1 MPRRHRKM
9 KGGFLES
16 LGSTLS
22 GWGSSISQ
30 SASNAYNKTK
40 NATSS
45 AYSST
50 PTPTTS
56 TSYTPTSTPTSTQTS
71 TPTTSTSHTPTSTST
86 TSYTPSGAYGGKKR
100 KSRKMR
106 GGYSN
111 NVALNSLAAN
121 ASPISGIK
129 TSEPHNW
136 VGGKKSRKNRRG
148 TRSKK

>member
-16 LGSTLS
+16 LSGTLS
-22 GWGSSISQ
+22 SWGSSISQ
-30 SASNAYNKTK
+30 SASDAYNKTK
-40 NATSS
+40 NAASS
-45 AYSST
+45 AYSSAT
-50 PTPTTS
+50 TPTTS
-56 TSYTPTSTPTSTQTS
+56 TSYTPTSTSYTPTSTS
-71 TPTTSTSHTPTSTST
+71 YTPTST
-86 TSYTPSGAYGGKKR
+86 TSYTPSGAYGGKKG

-111 NVALNSLAAN
+111 NSALTGLAAS

-129 TSEPHNW
+129 SAEPHNW
-136 VGGKKSRKNRRG
+136 VGGKKSRKNKRG

>member
-30 SASNAYNKTK
+30 SASDAYNKTK

-45 AYSST
+45 AYSSATT
-50 PTPTTS
+50 PTST
-56 TSYTPTSTPTSTQTS
+56 TSYTPTSTS
-71 TPTTSTSHTPTSTST
+71 TTSTTSYTPAST
-86 TSYTPSGAYGGKKR
+86 TSYTPSGAYGGKKG

-111 NVALNSLAAN
+111 NNASTGLAAN

-129 TSEPHNW
+129 SAEPHNW
-136 VGGKKSRKNRRG
+136 VGGKKSRKNKRR

>member
-16 LGSTLS
+16 LSGTLS
-22 GWGSSISQ
+22 SWGSSISQ
-30 SASNAYNKTK
+30 SASDAYNKTK
-40 NATSS
+40 NAASS
-45 AYSST
+45 AYSSAT
-50 PTPTTS
+50 TPTTS
-56 TSYTPTSTPTSTQTS
+56 TSYTPTSTSYTPTSTS
-71 TPTTSTSHTPTSTST
+71 YTPTST
-86 TSYTPSGAYGGKKR
+86 TSYTPSGAYGGKKG

-111 NVALNSLAAN
+111 NNALTGLAAN

-129 TSEPHNW
+129 SAEPQNW
-136 VGGKKSRKNRRG
+136 VGGKKSRKNKRG

>member
-30 SASNAYNKTK
+30 SASDAYNKTK

-45 AYSST
+45 AYSSATT
-50 PTPTTS
+50 PTST
-56 TSYTPTSTPTSTQTS
+56 TSYTPTSTSTT
-71 TPTTSTSHTPTSTST
+71 TTSYTPTST
-86 TSYTPSGAYGGKKR
+86 TSYTPSGAYGGKKG

-111 NVALNSLAAN
+111 NNASTGLAAN

-129 TSEPHNW
+129 SAEPHNW
-136 VGGKKSRKNRRG
+136 VGGKKSRKNKRR

>member
-30 SASNAYNKTK
+30 SASDAYNKTK

-45 AYSST
+45 AYSSATT
-50 PTPTTS
+50 PTST
-56 TSYTPTSTPTSTQTS
+56 TSYTPTSTS
-71 TPTTSTSHTPTSTST
+71 TTSTTSYTPTST
-86 TSYTPSGAYGGKKR
+86 TSYTPSGAYGGKKG

-111 NVALNSLAAN
+111 NNASTGLAAN

-129 TSEPHNW
+129 SAEPHNW
-136 VGGKKSRKNRRG
+136 VGGKKSRKNKRR

>member
-16 LGSTLS
+16 LSGTLS
-22 GWGSSISQ
+22 SWGSSISQ

-40 NATSS
+40 NAASS
-45 AYSST
+45 AYSSATT
-50 PTPTTS
+50 PTSYTPTS
-56 TSYTPTSTPTSTQTS
+56 TSYTPTSTA
-71 TPTTSTSHTPTSTST
+71 
-86 TSYTPSGAYGGKKR
+86 SYTPSGAYGGKKG

-111 NVALNSLAAN
+111 NIALTGLAAN

-129 TSEPHNW
+129 SAEPHNW
-136 VGGKKSRKNRRG
+136 VGGKKSRKNKRG

>member
-9 KGGFLES
+9 KGGFLDS

-22 GWGSSISQ
+22 SWGTSISQ
-30 SASNAYNKTK
+30 SASDTYNKAK
-40 NATSS
+40 NAASS
-45 AYSST
+45 AYNST
-50 PTPTTS
+50 P
-56 TSYTPTSTPTSTQTS
+56 SYI
-71 TPTTSTSHTPTSTST
+71 STST
-86 TSYTPSGAYGGKKR
+86 TTPATMTSTTMTPTTTTPTTTPSGAYGGKKG

-111 NVALNSLAAN
+111 NIALTGLAAN

-129 TSEPHNW
+129 SAEPHNW
-136 VGGKKSRKNRRG
+136 VGGKKSRKNKRG

>member
-1 MPRRHRKM
+1 M
-9 KGGFLES
+9 KGGFLDS

-22 GWGSSISQ
+22 SWGSSISQ
-30 SASNAYNKTK
+30 SASDTYNKAK
-40 NATSS
+40 NAASS
-45 AYSST
+45 AYNST
-50 PTPTTS
+50 P
-56 TSYTPTSTPTSTQTS
+56 SY
-71 TPTTSTSHTPTSTST
+71 TSTST
-86 TSYTPSGAYGGKKR
+86 TTSSYTPTTTTTPSGAYGGKKG

-111 NVALNSLAAN
+111 NIALTGLAAN

-129 TSEPHNW
+129 SAEPHNW

>member
-16 LGSTLS
+16 LSGTLS
-22 GWGSSISQ
+22 SWGSSISQ

-40 NATSS
+40 NAASS
-45 AYSST
+45 AYSSATT
-50 PTPTTS
+50 PTSPTTSTS
-56 TSYTPTSTPTSTQTS
+56 TSYTPTSTA
-71 TPTTSTSHTPTSTST
+71 
-86 TSYTPSGAYGGKKR
+86 SYTPSGAYGGKKG

-111 NVALNSLAAN
+111 NIALTGLAAN

-129 TSEPHNW
+129 SAEPHNW
-136 VGGKKSRKNRRG
+136 VGGKKSRKNKRG

>member
-45 AYSST
+45 AYSSATT
-50 PTPTTS
+50 PTTSTSYTPTSTPTTS
-56 TSYTPTSTPTSTQTS
+56 TSYTPTSTPTST
-71 TPTTSTSHTPTSTST
+71 PTTSTST
-86 TSYTPSGAYGGKKR
+86 TSSGAYGGKKR

-129 TSEPHNW
+129 SAEPHNW

>member
-16 LGSTLS
+16 LSGTLS
-22 GWGSSISQ
+22 SWGSSISQ
-30 SASNAYNKTK
+30 SASDAYNKTK
-40 NATSS
+40 NAASS
-45 AYSST
+45 AYSSAT
-50 PTPTTS
+50 TPTTS
-56 TSYTPTSTPTSTQTS
+56 TSYTPTTS
-71 TPTTSTSHTPTSTST
+71 TTSTSYTPTST
-86 TSYTPSGAYGGKKR
+86 TSYTPSGAYGGKKG

-106 GGYSN
+106 GGYTN
-111 NVALNSLAAN
+111 NIALTGLAAN

-129 TSEPHNW
+129 SAEPHNW

>member
-1 MPRRHRKM
+1 MPRRHKKM

-16 LGSTLS
+16 LSGTLS
-22 GWGSSISQ
+22 SWGSSISQ

-40 NATSS
+40 NAASS
-45 AYSST
+45 AYSSATT
-50 PTPTTS
+50 PTSTTS
-56 TSYTPTSTPTSTQTS
+56 TSYTPTST
-71 TPTTSTSHTPTSTST
+71 TSTSYTPTST
-86 TSYTPSGAYGGKKR
+86 TSYTPSGAYGGKKG

-111 NVALNSLAAN
+111 NIALTGLAAN

-129 TSEPHNW
+129 SAEPHNW
-136 VGGKKSRKNRRG
+136 VGGKKSRKNKRG

>member
-16 LGSTLS
+16 LSGTLS
-22 GWGSSISQ
+22 SWGSSISQ

-40 NATSS
+40 NAASS
-45 AYSST
+45 AYSSATT
-50 PTPTTS
+50 PTSTTPTTSTS
-56 TSYTPTSTPTSTQTS
+56 TSYTPTSTA
-71 TPTTSTSHTPTSTST
+71 
-86 TSYTPSGAYGGKKR
+86 SYTPSGAYGGKKG

-111 NVALNSLAAN
+111 NIALTGLAAN

-129 TSEPHNW
+129 SAEPHNW
-136 VGGKKSRKNRRG
+136 VGGKKSRKNKRG

>member
-45 AYSST
+45 AYSSAT
-50 PTPTTS
+50 TPTTS
-56 TSYTPTSTPTSTQTS
+56 TSYTPTSTPTTSTSYTPTS
-71 TPTTSTSHTPTSTST
+71 TPTTRPTTSTST
-86 TSYTPSGAYGGKKR
+86 STPSGAYGGKKR

-129 TSEPHNW
+129 SAEPHNW

>member
-30 SASNAYNKTK
+30 SASDAYNKTK

-45 AYSST
+45 AYSSATT
-50 PTPTTS
+50 PTST
-56 TSYTPTSTPTSTQTS
+56 TSYTPTSTS
-71 TPTTSTSHTPTSTST
+71 TTSTTSYTPTST
-86 TSYTPSGAYGGKKR
+86 TSYTPSGAYGGKKG

-111 NVALNSLAAN
+111 NNASTGLSAN

-129 TSEPHNW
+129 SAEPHNW
-136 VGGKKSRKNRRG
+136 VGGKKSRKNKRR